1 MSTLHT
7 KVQKKESKTNTQPQS
22 KKTSL
27 IQSNSFDEISQLQSS
42 IGNQAVQKILNVTGV
57 QAKLSVS
64 SPTDSYEKEADSVA
78 DKVMNMSDIAVKK
91 QTPVKIQQKTT
102 QSDTSESISPSI
114 ESKINSLQGKGT
126 PLSYKTKSFFT
137 SRFGHDLSDVRVH
150 TNTDSNNLAES
161 INAKAFTKGNN
172 IVFNKGEYNPQSS
185 HGKRLLGHELT
196 HVIQQKQNNI
206 FRKEKI
212 DNEEGVNIVASTPSS
227 LREKIIGIERRNEN
241 EINDFIKDTVNKGAY
256 SYAQG
261 TNEAA
266 DAFIVWWEE
275 KHKKF
280 NISDS
285 LALRLMTTVFS
296 EMISKI
302 PNASAVL
309 NIGKASF
316 YSNSKP
322 VSYKKIVRKL
332 KNTLIQR
339 KKELKDYQTN
349 DIFKDKDKPDTNGYS
364 GLWYS
369 IGYSYIM
376 GSRSDAKKIIHEL
389 PGVLKEDLNYPTII
403 LKKLILDY
411 MKKLKEQAHAD
422 ADFNS
427 KKSYPTWSQIDYL
440 NKTHEDLN
448 NDAER
453 ETTKTLSTN

>member
-196 HVIQQKQNNI
+196 HVIQQ
-206 FRKEKI
+206 
-212 DNEEGVNIVASTPSS
+212 
-227 LREKIIGIERRNEN
+227 
-241 EINDFIKDTVNKGAY
+241 
-256 SYAQG
+256 G
-261 TNEAA
+261 T
-266 DAFIVWWEE
+266 IQTS
-275 KHKKF
+275 
-280 NISDS
+280 NISRQEKPNTPKEPITKQQNTFDFDENNFLDS
-285 LALRLMTTVFS
+285 YKYFANNKYFNYKEFADFYKEVVTYKFLS
-296 EMISKI
+296 EGKINPELNSYKLTLNTGKSDIELLSDMVKKIKTPIRTENFEISLSGSISKFMI
-302 PNASAVL
+302 HFKL
-309 NIGKASF
+309 NF
-316 YSNSKP
+316 
-322 VSYKKIVRKL
+322 
-332 KNTLIQR
+332 
-339 KKELKDYQTN
+339 
-349 DIFKDKDKPDTNGYS
+349 
-364 GLWYS
+364 
-369 IGYSYIM
+369 
-376 GSRSDAKKIIHEL
+376 
-389 PGVLKEDLNYPTII
+389 
-403 LKKLILDY
+403 
-411 MKKLKEQAHAD
+411 
-422 ADFNS
+422 
-427 KKSYPTWSQIDYL
+427 
-440 NKTHEDLN
+440 
-448 NDAER
+448 
-453 ETTKTLSTN
+453 